1 MKCCKKIVFAIG
13 LSITLPLGGQQ
24 HESYQ
29 TDFTAAVE
37 KALSFR
43 GHLSHP
49 VGMTVHDVG
58 NYKRV
63 PLVSG
68 IVFSIDPM
76 LWVPEEKLY
85 IRMEDVV
92 AVTKDGV
99 ENFTDFLPARLD
111 DIERL
116 IQEEGIVQLHPSEE

>member
-1 MKCCKKIVFAIG
+1 
-13 LSITLPLGGQQ
+13 
-24 HESYQ
+24 
-29 TDFTAAVE
+29 
-37 KALSFR
+37 
-43 GHLSHP
+43 
-49 VGMTVHDVG
+49 
-58 NYKRV
+58 
-63 PLVSG
+63 
-68 IVFSIDPM
+68 M

>member
-1 MKCCKKIVFAIG
+1 MDGAKIAMRVVW
-13 LSITLPLGGQQ
+13 
-24 HESYQ
+24 ESTEFYK
-29 TDFTAAVE
+29 DVYRNAAE

-58 NYKRV
+58 NYKRA
-63 PLVSG
+63 PLVPG

-111 DIERL
+111 DIEHL
-116 IQEEGIVQLHPSEE
+116 IQEEGIVQLRPSEE